1 MMKGLQA
8 DDHLKVRNGI
18 DDRFWGI
25 LRTAVVQQP
34 NYIHFDWETTY
45 YYRRSLWMTIL
56 NIPFFMLQVYIARYI
71 FNCTLVWTPHNIVPH
86 DATYLTIHRF
96 CRRFFA
102 KQMKWIRL
110 FSELSISNAVEEFQ
124 CGVEKFKIIPEGSYV
139 EYYPNNV
146 SKKEARSLLNIEG
159 SKNVILYLGLI
170 KPYKGITT
178 LIENFVDSFD
188 DNWLLIIAGRV
199 MDTKYFESIK
209 KIIKGNIILKDQFI
223 KEEDLQV
230 YFNAT
235 DVVVLPF
242 QKIENSGTVI
252 LAMSFKKPIIAPKM
266 GVLTERL
273 KKQEELLYEE
283 SLEESFKILKGLDKK
298 KLEQI
303 GEGNFHYLSKY
314 KWSDFAKAF

>member
-1 MMKGLQA
+1 
-8 DDHLKVRNGI
+8 
-18 DDRFWGI
+18 
-25 LRTAVVQQP
+25 
-34 NYIHFDWETTY
+34 
-45 YYRRSLWMTIL
+45 
-56 NIPFFMLQVYIARYI
+56 
-71 FNCTLVWTPHNIVPH
+71 
-86 DATYLTIHRF
+86 
-96 CRRFFA
+96 
-102 KQMKWIRL
+102 MKWIRL